1 MNDKPLKSG
10 KPVDDDKLP
19 NVDSVATDSDL

>member
-1 MNDKPLKSG
+1 MKDKPLKSG

-19 NVDSVATDSDL
+19 KVASVATDSDL